1 MAELLIKGFR
11 DKDQVRDFI
20 AWWSDGGGEAAYSDA
35 LDYSILEDKENLPWQ
50 FGSKKETKNGYEME
64 IK

>member
-11 DKDQVRDFI
+11 DKEQVRDFI
-20 AWWSDGGGEAAYSDA
+20 AWWSDGGGECAYSDA
-35 LDYSILEDKENLPWQ
+35 LECTSPEEDLPCN
-50 FGSKKETKNGYEME
+50 FSSEKETKNGYEME